1 MTTGYLFPENP
12 TIFWMP
18 GCSSCLRLKEFMEGS
33 GLGFDAINVEED
45 DAAASFL
52 AEQGVRLPAVSWNGT
67 CLNGVEL
74 ASVAALLDVP
84 YSPPVMLEPAELV
97 GRYGR
102 INRVLR
108 SMLDQLTPETEGLRF
123 PHRRRDLA
131 ELFGHAGCTM
141 RYFLGKFDDAEF
153 DQLFDDLEPGT
164 RVPAVLDAFIE
175 DTLNAVSGWW
185 AEMDPRDPMDDVLDS
200 YWGAHTMHELLER
213 EVWHAA
219 QHTRQ
224 IAHLLQ
230 EAGAEPS
237 DMLSEDDLEG
247 LPVPRRIYA

>member
-1 MTTGYLFPENP
+1 MTTGHLSPEKP

-18 GCSSCLRLKEFMEGS
+18 GCSSCLRLKEFMEGT
-33 GLGFDAINVEED
+33 GLAFDAINVEED
-45 DAAASFL
+45 DAAAEFL
-52 AEQGVRLPAVSWNGT
+52 AGQNVRLPAISWNGT
-67 CLNGVEL
+67 CRNGVAL
-74 ASVAALLDVP
+74 ASVAELLGVP
-84 YSPPVMLEPAELV
+84 YSPPVMLDPAELV
-97 GRYGR
+97 RRYD
-102 INRVLR
+102 RVNTVLQ
-108 SMLDQLTPETEGLRF
+108 SMLRHLTPETEGLRF

-153 DQLFDDLEPGT
+153 SLLFDDLEPEARDAADLGVFIEGT
-164 RVPAVLDAFIE
+164 RRAVAEWWE
-175 DTLNAVSGWW
+175 D
-185 AEMDPRDPMDDVLDS
+185 MDPDDPMDDVLDS

-230 EAGAEPS
+230 EAAVQLTDTLS
-237 DMLSEDDLEG
+237 DDDLDG